1 MPGFARFL
9 FAAIASAALGDP
21 WVPRE
26 VGDGS
31 RRGPLEPS
39 PGGQWESAL
48 AWRWRRLRD
57 GVPSGLFLFG
67 SAVVI
72 LLVGVLVG
80 LLLAKVASH
89 DAFGR
94 ADTHV
99 DRWVAAHRTNDVNQ
113 ATHSATDAA
122 ETPTIAALAVLTIAG
137 VALAWQCWREPM
149 LVAVATGEVLIIL
162 TITLLLPRH
171 G

>member
-1 MPGFARFL
+1 MAPAPASEPGPVR
-9 FAAIASAALGDP
+9 
-21 WVPRE
+21 
-26 VGDGS
+26 
-31 RRGPLEPS
+31 
-39 PGGQWESAL
+39 
-48 AWRWRRLRD
+48 
-57 GVPSGLFLFG
+57 GLF
-67 SAVVI
+67 

-99 DRWVAAHRTNDVNQ
+99 DRWVAAQRTNDVNQ

-137 VALAWQCWREPM
+137 VALAWQRWREPM
-149 LVAVATGEVLIIL
+149 LVAVATGEVLIFL
-162 TITLLLPRH
+162 TIMLLLPRH

>member
-1 MPGFARFL
+1 VAPAPASEPGPVR
-9 FAAIASAALGDP
+9 
-21 WVPRE
+21 
-26 VGDGS
+26 
-31 RRGPLEPS
+31 
-39 PGGQWESAL
+39 
-48 AWRWRRLRD
+48 
-57 GVPSGLFLFG
+57 GLFLLG

-137 VALAWQCWREPM
+137 VALAWQCWRESM
-149 LVAVATGEVLIIL
+149 LVAVATGEVLIFL

>member
-1 MPGFARFL
+1 MARSGGRWSHHR
-9 FAAIASAALGDP
+9 AASGRWGWRGAGAGQRA
-21 WVPRE
+21 
-26 VGDGS
+26 GS
-31 RRGPLEPS
+31 RP
-39 PGGQWESAL
+39 
-48 AWRWRRLRD
+48 
-57 GVPSGLFLFG
+57 GLFLLG

-72 LLVGVLVG
+72 LLVAVLVG
-80 LLLAKVASH
+80 LLLAQVASH

-149 LVAVATGEVLIIL
+149 LVAVATGEVLIFL

>member
-1 MPGFARFL
+1 MARSGGRWSHHR
-9 FAAIASAALGDP
+9 AASGRWGRRGAGAGQRA
-21 WVPRE
+21 
-26 VGDGS
+26 GS
-31 RRGPLEPS
+31 RP
-39 PGGQWESAL
+39 
-48 AWRWRRLRD
+48 
-57 GVPSGLFLFG
+57 GLFLLG

-72 LLVGVLVG
+72 RLVGVLVG
-80 LLLAKVASH
+80 PLLAKVASH

-99 DRWVAAHRTNDVNQ
+99 DRWAAAHRTNDVNQ
-113 ATHSATDAA
+113 TTHSATDAA
-122 ETPTIAALAVLTIAG
+122 ETPTIADLAVLTIAG

-149 LVAVATGEVLIIL
+149 LVAVATGEVLIFL

>member
-1 MPGFARFL
+1 MAR
-9 FAAIASAALGDP
+9 SG
-21 WVPRE
+21 
-26 VGDGS
+26 
-31 RRGPLEPS
+31 GPLEPPS
-39 PGGQWESAL
+39 GGRWEVGL

-89 DAFGR
+89 GAVGR
-94 ADTHV
+94 ADTQV
-99 DRWVAAHRTNDVNQ
+99 DRWF
-113 ATHSATDAA
+113 ATHRNNDLNRATHYVAYAA

-149 LVAVATGEVLIIL
+149 LVAVATGEVLIFL
-162 TITLLLPRH
+162 TIMLLLPRH

>member
-1 MPGFARFL
+1 MAR
-9 FAAIASAALGDP
+9 SG
-21 WVPRE
+21 E
-26 VGDGS
+26 
-31 RRGPLEPS
+31 PLEPPS
-39 PGGQWESAL
+39 AGQWEVGL
-48 AWRWRRLRD
+48 AWRRRRPASR
-57 GVPSGLFLFG
+57 VPSGGCSF
-67 SAVVI
+67 SA
-72 LLVGVLVG
+72 G

-94 ADTHV
+94 ADTHF

-149 LVAVATGEVLIIL
+149 LVAVATGEVLIFL

>member
-1 MPGFARFL
+1 MARSGGRWSHHR
-9 FAAIASAALGDP
+9 AASGRWGWRGAGAGQRA
-21 WVPRE
+21 
-26 VGDGS
+26 GS
-31 RRGPLEPS
+31 RP
-39 PGGQWESAL
+39 
-48 AWRWRRLRD
+48 
-57 GVPSGLFLFG
+57 GLFLLG

-80 LLLAKVASH
+80 PLLAKVASH

-113 ATHSATDAA
+113 AAHSATDAA
-122 ETPTIAALAVLTIAG
+122 ETPTIAALAVLTIAA

-149 LVAVATGEVLIIL
+149 LVAVATGEVLIFL

>member
-1 MPGFARFL
+1 MAPAPASEPGPVR
-9 FAAIASAALGDP
+9 
-21 WVPRE
+21 
-26 VGDGS
+26 
-31 RRGPLEPS
+31 
-39 PGGQWESAL
+39 
-48 AWRWRRLRD
+48 
-57 GVPSGLFLFG
+57 GLFLLG

-72 LLVGVLVG
+72 LLVAVLVG

-113 ATHSATDAA
+113 AIHSATDAAA

-137 VALAWQCWREPM
+137 VALVWQCWRKPM
-149 LVAVATGEVLIIL
+149 LVAVATGEVLIFL